1 MHVNAGAPYVARND
15 GNFVA
20 GNAVKP
26 LAEVPQQPREVELV
40 RSTAPTEIDP
50 LTPLGTHTPS
60 LDDSPYPN
68 PDKYPDNQLGLPEYQ
83 LAGSPPS
90 ESDEGFVEPTQK
102 QPEAEVIQQ
111 QQETKATQQQPEAKA
126 AQQEANAEAPQQDAQ
141 KSTAQNPASSAK
153 PSPAKPSNAAVPDT
167 SKQNPKPNQANTGTM
182 KPPAPPNVY
191 WKCLGCNSVEVLT
204 FVLNPL

>member
-1 MHVNAGAPYVARND
+1 MHVNAGAPYVARKD

-40 RSTAPTEIDP
+40 RSTAPTELDP
-50 LTPLGTHTPS
+50 LTPLGTRTPS
-60 LDDSPYPN
+60 LNDSPYPN

-90 ESDEGFVEPTQK
+90 GSDEGFVEPTQEL
-102 QPEAEVIQQ
+102 PEAEVV
-111 QQETKATQQQPEAKA
+111 QQQPEAKET
-126 AQQEANAEAPQQDAQ
+126 QQEANAEATQQDAQ
-141 KSTAQNPASSAK
+141 KNTTQNPASSAK
-153 PSPAKPSNAAVPDT
+153 PSHAKPSNAAVPDT
-167 SKQNPKPNQANTGTM
+167 SKQNPKPNQAKTGTM

-191 WKCLGCNSVEVLT
+191 WKCLGCNSLEVFT
-204 FVLNPL
+204 FVFNPYLY